1 MLLNEDYFDKA
12 ADINYDETD
21 RVSDDDMDS
30 PRTDINL

>member
-12 ADINYDETD
+12 DINYDETV
-21 RVSDDDMDS
+21 RASDDMDS